1 MTDMKLRM
9 GDAGEQRRVTGSA
22 GEAQLRSIL
31 ATVPDAMI
39 IIDDKGL
46 LLSFSAAAEKLF
58 GYSESEVIGENVS
71 MLMPS
76 PDRERHD
83 SYLSDYRRTG
93 KPKIIGTGRVTTA
106 RHRNGNVFPIELSIG
121 EARVDNRKIFT
132 GFVHDITARRQTES
146 RLQDLQSELAHVG
159 RLSEMSTLASSL
171 AHELNQP
178 LTAIASYCEGARD
191 LLNGKLDEDRLETLR
206 EALTEAASQAV
217 RAGEIVRRMRDF
229 ISRGETEYSV
239 ENLHRLITEANALAL
254 AGCRQYAIDVQV
266 ALDHSAESVF
276 VDRIQIQQVLFN
288 ISRNAI
294 DAMIDSPIRS
304 LAISSVAEPP
314 GFVTVSIEDTG
325 SGISDSVAAKL
336 FQPFVTS
343 KQSGMGIGL
352 SICRTIVES
361 HGGRIWFERAVGGGT
376 IFRVTLPRAEVDDEQ
391 L

>member
-9 GDAGEQRRVTGSA
+9 GDAHELRSVSASA

-46 LLSFSAAAEKLF
+46 ILSFSAAAEKLF
-58 GYSESEVIGENVS
+58 GYSEPEVIGENVS

-83 SYLSDYRRTG
+83 SYLSEYRRTG
-93 KPKIIGTGRVTTA
+93 KRKIIGIGRVTTA
-106 RHRNGNVFPIELSIG
+106 RHRNGNTFPIELSIG
-121 EARVDNRKIFT
+121 EARVDDRRIFT
-132 GFVHDITARRQTES
+132 GFIHDISARQQTES

-159 RLSEMSTLASSL
+159 RLTEMSTLASSL

-178 LTAIASYCEGARD
+178 LTAIANYCEGARE
-191 LLNGKLDEDRLETLR
+191 LLNGKLDEGTVDTLR
-206 EALTEAASQAV
+206 DALGEAASQAV

-229 ISRGETEYSV
+229 ISHGETERSV
-239 ENLHRLITEANALAL
+239 ESLHRLVTEANALAL

-266 ALDHSAESVF
+266 ALDPSVEYVL

-288 ISRNAI
+288 LSRNAI
-294 DAMIDSPIRS
+294 DAMIDSPFRS
-304 LAISSVAEPP
+304 LTISSVAKPA
-314 GFVTVSIEDTG
+314 GFVTVSVEDTG
-325 SGISDSVAAKL
+325 SGISDLIAAKL

-343 KQSGMGIGL
+343 KKSGMGIGL
-352 SICRTIVES
+352 SICRTIIEA
-361 HGGRIWFERAVGGGT
+361 HGGRIWFEPGAGGGT
-376 IFRVTLPRAEVDDEQ
+376 IFRITLPRAEVDDEQ